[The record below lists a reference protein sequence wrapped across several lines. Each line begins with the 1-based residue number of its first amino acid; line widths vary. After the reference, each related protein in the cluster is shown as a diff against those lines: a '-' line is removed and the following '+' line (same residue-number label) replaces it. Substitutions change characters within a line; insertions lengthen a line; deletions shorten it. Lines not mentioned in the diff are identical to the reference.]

1 LNTPASPQRRWRADC
16 PNCGAPVEFASA
28 ASPVAVCGFCRS
40 TLAREGQALRRIGV
54 SAELFDDHSPLQL
67 AAGGR
72 WQGVGF
78 TVVGRLQLG
87 YAQGR
92 WNEWH
97 ALFDNG
103 RSGWLAEDNG
113 RYVMAFAQPA
123 VPVLP
128 ARELFVPG
136 AAFALEGRD
145 WRVASVVE
153 ARVEAAQGELP
164 SVPRLGEA
172 LHVVELRSP
181 SDEVGAL
188 EFAPDGSAS
197 WSIGRPAVLAE
208 LALTGL
214 RQDSEQAVSG
224 RTLACPSCGNGLEI
238 RLESTRSIVCGQC
251 HAVVDVS
258 QGVGGD
264 LAHFD
269 QQNGAAEGG
278 GPRIPL
284 GATGHLDLGGGG
296 ARDWQVVGYVERCTQ
311 PEDPDEDVYFWREYL
326 LYAREVG
333 FAFLVD
339 AEDGWSWVVPLAGA
353 PQVRGD
359 QAIWKGRVYE
369 RSDSYASRVTWV
381 LGEFYWRLS
390 RGERAHH
397 VDYAA
402 GSRRLNRE
410 QAGGEV
416 TWSEG
421 GTLQADVLARAFAL
435 PEAQRAALARE
446 VSPFKADT
454 GGTSLFA
461 RVAVAVLIAVFV
473 VVWLLDASGDECDGV
488 RQTFGAASLEYQQCR
503 ERGRYAHSTS
513 GGSYGGWSGGGGG
526 HK

>member
-1 LNTPASPQRRWRADC
+1 MA
-16 PNCGAPVEFASA
+16 FASA
-28 ASPVAVCGFCRS
+28 ASPVAVCSFCRS
-40 TLAREGQALRRIGV
+40 TLAREGEALRRIGV
-54 SAELFDDHSPLQL
+54 SAELFDDHSPLQPG
-67 AAGGR
+67 ASGR

-97 ALFDNG
+97 VLFDNG

-113 RYVMAFAQPA
+113 RYVMSFTQPA

-136 AAFALEGRD
+136 AAFALDGRD
-145 WRVASVVE
+145 WRVASVVQ

-164 SVPRLGEA
+164 SVPRLGQA
-172 LHVVELRSP
+172 LQVIELRSP
-181 SDEVGAL
+181 GDEVGAL

-197 WSIGRPAVLAE
+197 WSIGRPAALAG
-208 LALTGL
+208 LALAGL
-214 RQDSEQAVSG
+214 RQDSDKTVSG

-238 RLESTRSIVCGQC
+238 RLDSTRSIVCGQC

-264 LAHFD
+264 LAHFE
-269 QQNGAAEGG
+269 QENAAAEGG

-284 GATGHLDLGGGG
+284 GATGRLDLGEGP
-296 ARDWQVVGYVERCTQ
+296 RDWQVVGFVERCTQ
-311 PEDPDEDVYFWREYL
+311 PEDPEDDVHFWREYL
-326 LYAREVG
+326 LYARDAG

-339 AEDGWSWVVPLAGA
+339 AEDGWSAVVPLTGA

-359 QAIWKGRVYE
+359 QARWKGRTYE
-369 RSDSYASRVTWV
+369 RSDSYTSRVTWV

-410 QAGGEV
+410 QSGDEV

-421 GTLQADVLARAFAL
+421 TTLQAEVLARAFAL

-446 VSPFKADT
+446 VSPFKADA
-454 GGTSLFA
+454 GGTSLFV
-461 RVAVAVLIAVFV
+461 RVAVAVIVAVFV
-473 VVWLLDASGDECDGV
+473 IVWLLDASGDECDPV
-488 RQTFGAASLEYQQCR
+488 RQTYGAASLEYQQCR

-513 GGSYGGWSGGGGG
+513 GGSYGGTGGGGG

>member
-1 LNTPASPQRRWRADC
+1 MNSPAAPSRRWRAAC

-28 ASPVAVCGFCRS
+28 ASPVAVCSFCRS
-40 TLAREGQALRRIGV
+40 TLAREGQTLRRIGV

-67 AAGGR
+67 GASGR

-87 YAQGR
+87 TEQGR

-123 VPVLP
+123 APVLP

-136 AAFALEGRD
+136 AAFALDGRD
-145 WRVASVVE
+145 WRVASVVD

-164 SVPRLGEA
+164 TVPRLGQV
-172 LHVVELRSP
+172 LQVIELRSP
-181 SDEVGAL
+181 GDEVGAL
-188 EFAPDGSAS
+188 ELGPDGSVS
-197 WSIGRPAVLAE
+197 WSIGRPAALAE
-208 LALTGL
+208 LALAGL
-214 RQDSEQAVSG
+214 REEIDQAVAG
-224 RTLACPSCGNGLEI
+224 RTLDCPSCGNALEI
-238 RLESTRSIVCGQC
+238 RLDSTRSIVCGQC

-264 LAHFD
+264 LAHFE
-269 QQNGAAEGG
+269 QQNAAAEGG

-284 GATGHLDLGGGG
+284 GATGRLDLGEGPH
-296 ARDWQVVGYVERCTQ
+296 DWQVVGYVERCTQ
-311 PEDPDEDVYFWREYL
+311 PQDPDEDVYFWREYL
-326 LYAREVG
+326 LYTRAVG

-339 AEDGWSWVVPLAGA
+339 AEDGWSWAVPLAGA
-353 PQVRGD
+353 PQVRGE
-359 QAIWKGRVYE
+359 QAQWKGRTYE
-369 RSDSYASRVTWV
+369 RRDSYVSGVTWV
-381 LGEFYWRLS
+381 LGEFYWRLA
-390 RGERAHH
+390 RGERTHH
-397 VDYAA
+397 IDYAT

-410 QAGGEV
+410 QSGSEV

-421 GTLQADVLARAFAL
+421 GTLPASTLAQAFAL
-435 PEAQRAALARE
+435 PAAQRAGLERE
-446 VSPFKADT
+446 VSPFKADA
-454 GGTSLFA
+454 GGMSLFV
-461 RVAVAVLIAVFV
+461 RVSVGVILAVFV
-473 VVWLLDASGDECDGV
+473 IVWLLDASRDECDGV
-488 RQTFGAASLEYQQCR
+488 RQTFGAASTEYQQCR
-503 ERGRYAHSTS
+503 DRGRYAHSTS